1 MRIGSQLEHHV
12 SFQILAKGHSEGMV
26 DIAICRLSN
35 EGTRED
41 NVYENIARDALQF
54 LQDEHGINVLD
65 YNWFL
70 AEELRLRCIPM
81 VKNLIESERIY
92 EFVHTKCVMVLDG
105 IDFAST
111 LFMNKVYEVEN
122 ELKKGHVH
130 ANMAIV
136 LRACTWDLKNIG
148 QSSTQELRS
157 HYGSYHA
164 TKGNEIKIHHALC

>member
-1 MRIGSQLEHHV
+1 
-12 SFQILAKGHSEGMV
+12 MV

-41 NVYENIARDALQF
+41 NVYENIARDALHF
-54 LQDEHGINVLD
+54 LRDEHGINVLD

-81 VKNLIESERIY
+81 VKNLIESESIY
-92 EFVHTKCVMVLDG
+92 EFVHTKCFMVLDG

-122 ELKKGHVH
+122 ELKKGHVQYGNCFKSLH
-130 ANMAIV
+130 
-136 LRACTWDLKNIG
+136 
-148 QSSTQELRS
+148 LRS
-157 HYGSYHA
+157 QKYRPVINSR
-164 TKGNEIKIHHALC
+164 IALTLWFIPCYKRE